1 MAFRIAQDYEY
12 QGGDYWKWSVWIEAS
27 DEELAQIE
35 SVEYTLHPTFPDPV
49 RVVED
54 RSSKFRLET
63 AGWGVFRLYALVR
76 LEGGSEAQLEHDLV
90 LRKDRPEPEPPEPG
104 VAAEPARS
112 APQETPPQADAF
124 FEGPMFGAIAFAGA
138 LDAAADVGGI
148 NRWGRVG
155 GASGGALVA
164 AMLAVGYEPHEIRRV
179 LQEVDF
185 RRLVNWGV
193 GGRFLRSSL
202 RLFFGRGLARSDRLG
217 ALIDE
222 ILTAKVGHS
231 PTFADVRDPES
242 PAEVGGAGSRLRLL
256 ATDVTGVRLMIMPD
270 NLADYDDG
278 DGGPLNPEEF
288 PLAEAVRISMST
300 AIFFEP
306 TCLNRNGRPHYI
318 VEGGV
323 LSPFPVWLFDR
334 PEPTRPTWGF
344 LVGGI
349 DETEVYR
356 PISKTVRDLPA
367 AGRDADGRR
376 EDTRPRE
383 DGALGRRAH
392 DRDLDDQGRR
402 AIRVDQGAGSRVV
415 RARPCRGRRVLRR
428 PEGVPQL
435 LRHRLRSGRRS
446 VVARELPLLTR
457 SS

>member
-217 ALIDE
+217 AWIDE

-270 NLADYDDG
+270 DLADYDDG
-278 DGGPLNPEEF
+278 DGGLLNPEEF

-349 DETEVYR
+349 DGTEVYR
-356 PISKTVRDLPA
+356 PISKLFGTFRLLVAMLTGVVRTRDREKMARSDAVRTIVISTIRGGVRFGLTKEQEAELYEHGRA
-367 AGRDADGRR
+367 AGAEFFGVQR
-376 EDTRPRE
+376 EYLNSF
-383 DGALGRRAH
+383 G
-392 DRDLDDQGRR
+392 
-402 AIRVDQGAGSRVV
+402 IGSE
-415 RARPCRGRRVLRR
+415 A
-428 PEGVPQL
+428 
-435 LRHRLRSGRRS
+435 
-446 VVARELPLLTR
+446 VVAPSSLVSFR
-457 SS
+457 S